1 VDFTPT
7 PSSLLLLP
15 RTTTLRVTWDPQM
28 VLPLQDPTSYLVNI
42 ELHRLNLDTGDWM
55 RFTDLVTNAP
65 NSGRIDNVEVPSI
78 SIIDNQSGGQSQTDV
93 HAVAIR
99 VAVGE
104 TSPTSTNTS
113 LLQNLRP
120 LRPLITPSIWTG
132 VSYYYASQTF
142 RQSPSSDLR
151 SLCDNWSRRQLP
163 NIGNT
168 LLERLPPCP
177 CTEAQARSPNSGFV
191 EERLSSIIGITTFDD
206 HWRNFFHPRTTSCF
220 RQAAFTR

>member
-1 VDFTPT
+1 MEFTPT

-42 ELHRLNLDTGDWM
+42 ELHRFNLDTGDWM

-104 TSPTSTNTS
+104 ASPTSTDTS

-120 LRPLITPSIWTG
+120 LRPLTPSIWTG

-151 SLCDNWSRRQLP
+151 FLCDNWSRRQLP

-168 LLERLPPCP
+168 TLERLPPCP

-191 EERLSSIIGITTFDD
+191 EERLSSIIGITAFDD